1 MYQEEDGA
9 KEKKEERR
17 RKGRKERKEGKREGK
32 LCPDLSCLVL
42 SWRLIEVGSRLRER
56 NWGSEFDSESECSVR
71 TMLGVLESTCGLRCD
86 DSCLRLSYSMHTLN
100 VSLLCAVCTRQ
111 LALTNYI
118 SRG

>member
-1 MYQEEDGA
+1 MGQ
-9 KEKKEERR
+9 KRKRRKEEE
-17 RKGRKERKEGKREGK
+17 KEGKKRKEGKREGK

-42 SWRLIEVGSRLRER
+42 SWRLIEVGSGLRER
-56 NWGSEFDSESECSVR
+56 DWGSESDSESECSVR

-111 LALTNYI
+111 LALTDYI